1 MKTSTLRHTVSA
13 LTLVSATALGGL
25 AQAQEAADPSILTP
39 ERVFSS
45 PSLNG
50 PVARGVS
57 LSPDGQLVAFLR
69 SREDDVDVLDLWAVS
84 VDGGEPFKLIDARAL
99 VPDAGELSEAE
110 KARRERMRISAR
122 GVVEYAWDQ
131 QGRYILAP
139 LEGDIFLAEREGGVS
154 SISRTT
160 AELSV
165 VCAEAS
171 VPEGVRVE
179 AGWRALALRGPI
191 DFALTGVLVRI
202 LQPLAEADVGI
213 FALSTYDTD
222 LVLVKEVQLADAV
235 AALRDAG
242 LDVVG

>member
-1 MKTSTLRHTVSA
+1 MTL
-13 LTLVSATALGGL
+13 
-25 AQAQEAADPSILTP
+25 
-39 ERVFSS
+39 
-45 PSLNG
+45 
-50 PVARGVS
+50 
-57 LSPDGQLVAFLR
+57 
-69 SREDDVDVLDLWAVS
+69 DVLPGRLAVCR
-84 VDGGEPFKLIDARAL
+84 LA
-99 VPDAGELSEAE
+99 PDAPLALWMDE
-110 KARRERMRISAR
+110 
-122 GVVEYAWDQ
+122 GVV
-131 QGRYILAP
+131 
-139 LEGDIFLAEREGGVS
+139 S
-154 SISRTT
+154 SLSRTT

>member
-1 MKTSTLRHTVSA
+1 MTL
-13 LTLVSATALGGL
+13 
-25 AQAQEAADPSILTP
+25 
-39 ERVFSS
+39 
-45 PSLNG
+45 
-50 PVARGVS
+50 
-57 LSPDGQLVAFLR
+57 
-69 SREDDVDVLDLWAVS
+69 DVLPGRLAVCR
-84 VDGGEPFKLIDARAL
+84 LA
-99 VPDAGELSEAE
+99 PDAPLAPWMGE
-110 KARRERMRISAR
+110 
-122 GVVEYAWDQ
+122 GVV
-131 QGRYILAP
+131 
-139 LEGDIFLAEREGGVS
+139 S
-154 SISRTT
+154 SLSRTT

-222 LVLVKEVQLADAV
+222 LVLVKEVQLADVV

-242 LDVVG
+242 LEVVG

>member
-1 MKTSTLRHTVSA
+1 MTL
-13 LTLVSATALGGL
+13 
-25 AQAQEAADPSILTP
+25 
-39 ERVFSS
+39 
-45 PSLNG
+45 
-50 PVARGVS
+50 
-57 LSPDGQLVAFLR
+57 
-69 SREDDVDVLDLWAVS
+69 DVLPGRLAVCR
-84 VDGGEPFKLIDARAL
+84 LA
-99 VPDAGELSEAE
+99 PDAPLAPWMGE
-110 KARRERMRISAR
+110 
-122 GVVEYAWDQ
+122 GVV
-131 QGRYILAP
+131 
-139 LEGDIFLAEREGGVS
+139 S
-154 SISRTT
+154 SLSRTT

>member
-1 MKTSTLRHTVSA
+1 MTL
-13 LTLVSATALGGL
+13 
-25 AQAQEAADPSILTP
+25 
-39 ERVFSS
+39 
-45 PSLNG
+45 
-50 PVARGVS
+50 
-57 LSPDGQLVAFLR
+57 
-69 SREDDVDVLDLWAVS
+69 DVLPGRLAVCR
-84 VDGGEPFKLIDARAL
+84 LA
-99 VPDAGELSEAE
+99 PDAP
-110 KARRERMRISAR
+110 
-122 GVVEYAWDQ
+122 
-131 QGRYILAP
+131 LAP
-139 LEGDIFLAEREGGVS
+139 WMDEVAVS

>member
-1 MKTSTLRHTVSA
+1 MTLDVLPGRLAVCRLAPDAPLALWMDEGVVS
-13 LTLVSATALGGL
+13 
-25 AQAQEAADPSILTP
+25 
-39 ERVFSS
+39 
-45 PSLNG
+45 
-50 PVARGVS
+50 S
-57 LSPDGQLVAFLR
+57 LS
-69 SREDDVDVLDLWAVS
+69 
-84 VDGGEPFKLIDARAL
+84 
-99 VPDAGELSEAE
+99 
-110 KARRERMRISAR
+110 
-122 GVVEYAWDQ
+122 
-131 QGRYILAP
+131 
-139 LEGDIFLAEREGGVS
+139 
-154 SISRTT
+154 RTA

-191 DFALTGVLVRI
+191 DFALTGVLAG
-202 LQPLAEADVGI
+202 LLHPLAEAGISI

>member
-1 MKTSTLRHTVSA
+1 MTLDVLPGRLAVCRLAPDAPLAPWMGEGVVS
-13 LTLVSATALGGL
+13 
-25 AQAQEAADPSILTP
+25 
-39 ERVFSS
+39 
-45 PSLNG
+45 
-50 PVARGVS
+50 S
-57 LSPDGQLVAFLR
+57 LS
-69 SREDDVDVLDLWAVS
+69 
-84 VDGGEPFKLIDARAL
+84 
-99 VPDAGELSEAE
+99 
-110 KARRERMRISAR
+110 
-122 GVVEYAWDQ
+122 
-131 QGRYILAP
+131 
-139 LEGDIFLAEREGGVS
+139 
-154 SISRTT
+154 RTA

-222 LVLVKEVQLADAV
+222 LVLVKEVQLAHAV
-235 AALRDAG
+235 AALRNAG

>member
-1 MKTSTLRHTVSA
+1 MTL
-13 LTLVSATALGGL
+13 
-25 AQAQEAADPSILTP
+25 
-39 ERVFSS
+39 
-45 PSLNG
+45 
-50 PVARGVS
+50 
-57 LSPDGQLVAFLR
+57 
-69 SREDDVDVLDLWAVS
+69 DVLPGRLAVCR
-84 VDGGEPFKLIDARAL
+84 LA
-99 VPDAGELSEAE
+99 PDAPLAPWMGE
-110 KARRERMRISAR
+110 
-122 GVVEYAWDQ
+122 GVV
-131 QGRYILAP
+131 
-139 LEGDIFLAEREGGVS
+139 S
-154 SISRTT
+154 SLSRTT

-179 AGWRALALRGPI
+179 AGWRALALRGPT

-242 LDVVG
+242 LEVVG

>member
-1 MKTSTLRHTVSA
+1 MTL
-13 LTLVSATALGGL
+13 
-25 AQAQEAADPSILTP
+25 
-39 ERVFSS
+39 
-45 PSLNG
+45 
-50 PVARGVS
+50 
-57 LSPDGQLVAFLR
+57 
-69 SREDDVDVLDLWAVS
+69 DVLPGRLAVCR
-84 VDGGEPFKLIDARAL
+84 LA
-99 VPDAGELSEAE
+99 PDAPLAPWMGE
-110 KARRERMRISAR
+110 
-122 GVVEYAWDQ
+122 GVV
-131 QGRYILAP
+131 
-139 LEGDIFLAEREGGVS
+139 S
-154 SISRTT
+154 SLSRTT

-222 LVLVKEVQLADAV
+222 LVLVKEVQLAHAV

>member
-1 MKTSTLRHTVSA
+1 MTL
-13 LTLVSATALGGL
+13 
-25 AQAQEAADPSILTP
+25 
-39 ERVFSS
+39 
-45 PSLNG
+45 
-50 PVARGVS
+50 
-57 LSPDGQLVAFLR
+57 
-69 SREDDVDVLDLWAVS
+69 DVLPGRLAVCR
-84 VDGGEPFKLIDARAL
+84 LA
-99 VPDAGELSEAE
+99 PDAPLAPWMGE
-110 KARRERMRISAR
+110 
-122 GVVEYAWDQ
+122 GVV
-131 QGRYILAP
+131 
-139 LEGDIFLAEREGGVS
+139 S
-154 SISRTT
+154 SLSRTT

-242 LDVVG
+242 LEVVG

>member
-1 MKTSTLRHTVSA
+1 MAMTL
-13 LTLVSATALGGL
+13 
-25 AQAQEAADPSILTP
+25 
-39 ERVFSS
+39 
-45 PSLNG
+45 
-50 PVARGVS
+50 
-57 LSPDGQLVAFLR
+57 
-69 SREDDVDVLDLWAVS
+69 DVLPGRLAVCR
-84 VDGGEPFKLIDARAL
+84 LA
-99 VPDAGELSEAE
+99 PDAPLAPWMGE
-110 KARRERMRISAR
+110 
-122 GVVEYAWDQ
+122 GVV
-131 QGRYILAP
+131 
-139 LEGDIFLAEREGGVS
+139 S
-154 SISRTT
+154 SLSRTT

>member
-1 MKTSTLRHTVSA
+1 MTL
-13 LTLVSATALGGL
+13 
-25 AQAQEAADPSILTP
+25 
-39 ERVFSS
+39 
-45 PSLNG
+45 
-50 PVARGVS
+50 
-57 LSPDGQLVAFLR
+57 
-69 SREDDVDVLDLWAVS
+69 DVLPGRLAVCR
-84 VDGGEPFKLIDARAL
+84 LA
-99 VPDAGELSEAE
+99 PDAP
-110 KARRERMRISAR
+110 
-122 GVVEYAWDQ
+122 
-131 QGRYILAP
+131 LAP
-139 LEGDIFLAEREGGVS
+139 WMDEGAVS

>member
-1 MKTSTLRHTVSA
+1 MTL
-13 LTLVSATALGGL
+13 
-25 AQAQEAADPSILTP
+25 
-39 ERVFSS
+39 
-45 PSLNG
+45 
-50 PVARGVS
+50 
-57 LSPDGQLVAFLR
+57 
-69 SREDDVDVLDLWAVS
+69 DVLPGRLAVCR
-84 VDGGEPFKLIDARAL
+84 LA
-99 VPDAGELSEAE
+99 PDAPLALWMDE
-110 KARRERMRISAR
+110 
-122 GVVEYAWDQ
+122 GVV
-131 QGRYILAP
+131 
-139 LEGDIFLAEREGGVS
+139 S
-154 SISRTT
+154 SLSRTT

-222 LVLVKEVQLADAV
+222 LVLVKEVQLAHAV

>member
-1 MKTSTLRHTVSA
+1 MTL
-13 LTLVSATALGGL
+13 
-25 AQAQEAADPSILTP
+25 
-39 ERVFSS
+39 
-45 PSLNG
+45 
-50 PVARGVS
+50 
-57 LSPDGQLVAFLR
+57 
-69 SREDDVDVLDLWAVS
+69 DVLPGRLAVCR
-84 VDGGEPFKLIDARAL
+84 LA
-99 VPDAGELSEAE
+99 PDAPLAPWMGE
-110 KARRERMRISAR
+110 
-122 GVVEYAWDQ
+122 GVV
-131 QGRYILAP
+131 
-139 LEGDIFLAEREGGVS
+139 S
-154 SISRTT
+154 SLSRTT

-222 LVLVKEVQLADAV
+222 LVLVKEVQLAHAV

-242 LDVVG
+242 LEVVG